1 LICAK
6 KVNKTNHHGLWI
18 FEIIY
23 LFILFVQ
30 VNIYWWPPSLGAH
43 LVADQNLILMEKK
56 YFEN

>member
-1 LICAK
+1 MGCGFLK
-6 KVNKTNHHGLWI
+6 L
-18 FEIIY
+18 FIY

-56 YFEN
+56 ICEHC